1 MPHPGTLLEISDL
14 IVDFDPS
21 TLQRIPVPRDSVTQR
36 LRDNGQRQ
44 AADIVAA
51 MPTSGAM
58 LDPGF
63 VDQLLIRVHC
73 EMQRL
78 SEEFQ
83 HGRRVLELLLP
94 MLTALQE
101 QGVRP
106 PFRVVDI
113 GCGTGYVMRWLAAH
127 QSELPEGVEL
137 LGVDFNDALVA
148 RATQLAAAENLSCTF
163 LADNA
168 FTLEQPS
175 TIFLS
180 TGVIHHFRGTDL
192 AAFFQQ
198 HAQTGV
204 QAFAHF
210 DFQPTIFAPIGA
222 WLFHWIRMREPL
234 SLHDG
239 VVSAR
244 RAHHATRL
252 LEAARNAECF
262 RCGMYSRWV
271 TPGIP
276 RVMQAVVGIRDQLV
290 AVFRQALGV
299 RDRRLEERS

>member
-14 IVDFDPS
+14 IVSFDLS
-21 TLQRIPVPRDSVTQR
+21 TLERIPVEQNTVVQR
-36 LRDNGQRQ
+36 LKANGQRR
-44 AADIVAA
+44 AADIVAR
-51 MPTSGAM
+51 MPTSGKM
-58 LDPGF
+58 LEPGF

-83 HGRRVLELLLP
+83 HGRRVLELLAP
-94 MLTALQE
+94 MLTAMRE
-101 QGVRP
+101 QGVRSP
-106 PFRVVDI
+106 LRVVDV
-113 GCGTGYVMRWLAAH
+113 GCGTGYVIRWLAAH
-127 QSELPEGVEL
+127 YSELPEGVEL
-137 LGVDFNDALVA
+137 LGVDFNRALVD
-148 RATQLAAAENLSCTF
+148 RATQLAAAEDLSCTF
-163 LADNA
+163 LAANA
-168 FTLEQPS
+168 FTLDQPA

-210 DFQPTIFAPIGA
+210 DFQPTVFAPIGA
-222 WLFHWIRMREPL
+222 WLFHWIRMRESL

-252 LEAARNAECF
+252 LEAARAGKHF

-271 TPGIP
+271 TPGLP
-276 RVMQAVVGIRDQLV
+276 RVMQAVVGIRDTL
-290 AVFRQALGV
+290 APHFRRALGG
-299 RDRRLEERS
+299 REARLEELA

>member
-1 MPHPGTLLEISDL
+1 MSHPGTLLEISDL

-21 TLQRIPVPRDSVTQR
+21 TLKRIPVPREAVVQR
-36 LRDNGQRQ
+36 LEDNGQRH
-44 AADIVAA
+44 AARIVARL
-51 MPTSGAM
+51 PTSGKM
-58 LDPGF
+58 LDSGF

-83 HGRRVLELLLP
+83 HGRRVLELLVP
-94 MLTALQE
+94 MLTALRE
-101 QGVRP
+101 QGVSP

-127 QSELPEGVEL
+127 HSELPERVEL
-137 LGVDFNDALVA
+137 LGVDFNGALVA
-148 RATQLAAAENLSCTF
+148 RATQLAAAEDLSCNF
-163 LADNA
+163 LAENA
-168 FTLEQPS
+168 FTLDQPS

-180 TGVIHHFRGTDL
+180 TGVIHHFRGADL

-210 DFQPTIFAPIGA
+210 DFQPTIFAPTGA
-222 WLFHWIRMREPL
+222 WLFHWIRMRESL

-244 RAHHATRL
+244 RAHHATTL
-252 LEAARNAECF
+252 LKAARSAEHF

-276 RVMQAVVGIRDQLV
+276 RVMQAVVGTRGEL
-290 AVFRQALGV
+290 ANGFRQALGG
-299 RDRRLEERS
+299 RERRLGELS